1 MLRNVLYT
9 WSDGA
14 EITILHALAAA
25 LIFLLAQT
33 VILLINR
40 RLLGLMFKESSNQQF
55 DQVKMRRYTRFF
67 VNLVAIVLLLEIL
80 KVPTDFLSKS
90 IGVSTEET
98 GAITLGKILNV
109 ILIIYA
115 AGGIAWLSKKFILT
129 PFFNKKNLDQ
139 GRQHALL
146 QFSMYVVYTLAA
158 VFVLSQVMRDI
169 TILAGA
175 FAGLAVG
182 IGLGLQ
188 QTFND
193 LLSGIIMLV
202 EGTIEIDDTVIVQG
216 KQAKVK
222 KIGLRV
228 STLETP
234 DQMIWLVPNSKLVI
248 DHVLNWS
255 HNNNATRF
263 SIAVGV
269 DYKTTPKQMIQV
281 WEEVCSSNKAVLQ
294 KPAPSVQLVAF
305 ADFSINF
312 ELFFYSNAFHNIEQI
327 KSDLR
332 FELFEVLKAHDIEIP
347 FPKQVIVSSSKID
360 PLT

>member
-9 WSDGA
+9 WSNGA
-14 EITILHALAAA
+14 EISILDVLISVF
-25 LIFLLAQT
+25 IFLVAQT
-33 VILLINR
+33 VIILINR
-40 RLLGLMFKESSNQQF
+40 RWSGFMFKAASNQKY

-67 VNLVAIVLLLEIL
+67 VNLVAIVLLVEIL

-90 IGVSTEET
+90 IGVATEET

-115 AGGIAWLSKKFILT
+115 AGGVAWLSKKFILI
-129 PFFNKKNLDQ
+129 PFFNKKNLDH

-146 QFSMYVVYTLAA
+146 QFSMYVVYTFSA
-158 VFVLSQVMRDI
+158 VFALSQVMRDI

-182 IGLGLQ
+182 VGLGLQ

-193 LLSGIIMLV
+193 LISGIIMLV
-202 EGTIEIDDTVIVQG
+202 EGTIEVNDTVIVEG

-228 STLETP
+228 SSLETP
-234 DQMIWLVPNSKLVI
+234 DQMVWLVPNSKLVI
-248 DHVLNWS
+248 DRVLNWS
-255 HNNNATRF
+255 HNDNATRF
-263 SIAVGV
+263 SISVGV

-281 WEEVCSSNKAVLQ
+281 WKEVCSTNNSVHQ
-294 KPAPSVQLVAF
+294 KPAPTVQLVAF

-312 ELFFYSNAFHNIEQI
+312 ELFFYSSAFHNIEQI

-332 FELFEVLKAHDIEIP
+332 FELFEVLKAHNIEIP
-347 FPKQVIVSSSKID
+347 FPKQVIVSSTKID